1 MKIRSLGRRFNRQV
15 PLWSILAFGA
25 FGVACT
31 YVGRSE
37 SVTASKT
44 LTEKHR
50 CLEAIRSL
58 KDSGETSAKE
68 NSDPKQVENEKKK
81 ILDFI
86 KKEWKRT
93 EEALPENQIVR
104 YDVSIVDGFYCAI
117 ADKKLKKDAEDL
129 SLQCG
134 IEYVFKSNPFQY
146 LSVQI
151 HAPQCPPE
159 S

>member
-1 MKIRSLGRRFNRQV
+1 M
-15 PLWSILAFGA
+15 
-25 FGVACT
+25 
-31 YVGRSE
+31 
-37 SVTASKT
+37 
-44 LTEKHR
+44 TEKHR
-50 CLEAIRSL
+50 CLETIRSL
-58 KDSGETSAKE
+58 KESGETFTKE
-68 NSDPKQVENEKKK
+68 NSDQKQVEIEKKK

-86 KKEWKRT
+86 KTEWKRT
-93 EEALPENQIVR
+93 EEALPENQFVR

-117 ADKKLKKDAEDL
+117 ADKKLKRDAEDL

-151 HAPQCPPE
+151 YAPQCPPE

>member
-1 MKIRSLGRRFNRQV
+1 MNLSLLRMYRMSPV
-15 PLWSILAFGA
+15 LILSVGA
-25 FGVACT
+25 LSFVCT
-31 YVGRSE
+31 HVSRSE
-37 SVTASKT
+37 PGVSVKP

-58 KDSGETSAKE
+58 KESGEIFAKA
-68 NSDPKQVENEKKK
+68 NSDQKQVEIEQKK

-86 KKEWKRT
+86 KTEWKRT
-93 EEALPENQIVR
+93 EEVLPENQFVR

-117 ADKKLKKDAEDL
+117 ADKKLKRDAENL

-151 HAPQCPPE
+151 YAPQCPPE